1 MYNPNIVEYECEQV
15 SQQETAIKSV
25 FYLRTLKCLQP
36 GQFDIIKQI
45 GLSYLITSARPALG
59 ISEMPVFLDFSN
71 PDMGTSQN
79 LASKIP
85 PTVTR
90 RLLGFVPEDAR
101 RSLRLTCKSW
111 ARAIDEVLPRSFPTA
126 NTVPSEILA
135 QVFYLLSPRDFDNA
149 RRTCSQ
155 WMRASLNER
164 LLESMLK
171 RAGWWDSW
179 LRDDHTRRP
188 SYDDNCGESP
198 AWRMSKRFA
207 TECILS
213 GRKMNVE
220 RSGFLTTSIVDFSRL
235 SQADR
240 SRTPRDSP
248 YTSSFSNDVPAASSF
263 HVSGCGNYLLVI
275 SGCLIHIYQL
285 LTRRTAK
292 STPMLAEDL
301 RNTDIATVASITCPV
316 EVLSAAIDTS
326 TSTFTVA
333 ALMYNR
339 LGMICNLVSVDRQDD
354 DHTEGVS
361 YGTLGSPPA
370 RSGRL
375 GSLYSMKMESRHLY
389 YDICSAE
396 DPPHSL
402 SICPSH
408 RCAAFG
414 SDSGVE
420 LRWIDQQT
428 NKDCRKH
435 LAMSQPSEI
444 LHFMPNQRE
453 TPLEFRL
460 ISSLAGPG
468 MEGCGCENLPSGE
481 SHPSCPFHAMEND
494 VQMFSRWAPEQKDQ
508 VGLVRTTQC
517 HHYRAVPVND
527 GVHVL
532 FVEARSGFLC
542 VGSDAPID
550 GPTSLTR
557 ALVCVPPFG
566 NDSPDATKDAPLPTA
581 FTSGSDLSWGLR
593 VVAAYG
599 DRLVLYSVPLD
610 VFNVLKKERERQGD
624 GVMADSDLA
633 RDFFVNQQRGH
644 KRRGSLAQNQNGD
657 WDFLLSVSYRPT
669 AMMWPFKIYG
679 KEIGRV
685 QNVVELSLQSSHG
698 GARIWAFG
706 ASGETNII
714 DVDTF
719 TSSSQHASEIPFKS
733 FTIGSDG
740 HIASAQLVN
749 RSENCLVQPNVSHK
763 RKQCEPRAEFIGRHM
778 LRQHSTPATI
788 NGHNAS
794 AASDFLNAGDRRP
807 SFAAR
812 IVDVKIPELEGR
824 WMEAEAVY

>member
-1 MYNPNIVEYECEQV
+1 M
-15 SQQETAIKSV
+15 
-25 FYLRTLKCLQP
+25 
-36 GQFDIIKQI
+36 
-45 GLSYLITSARPALG
+45 PAFLG
-59 ISEMPVFLDFSN
+59 FST
-71 PDMGTSQN
+71 PSLGTSQEV
-79 LASKIP
+79 ASGIP
-85 PTVTR
+85 PAVTR
-90 RLLGFVPEDAR
+90 RLLEFVPEDAR

-111 ARAIDEVLPRSFPTA
+111 ARAIDEVSPLSLPTP
-126 NTVPSEILA
+126 NTIPSEILA

-155 WMRASLNER
+155 WMRASLSER

-179 LRDDHTRRP
+179 LRDDRTRRP
-188 SYDDNCGESP
+188 SCFANNGESP

-220 RSGFLTTSIVDFSRL
+220 RSGFLTTSIVDFSQL

-240 SRTPRDSP
+240 SPTSRDSP
-248 YTSSFSNDVPAASSF
+248 YTSSFSNDVPVASSF

-275 SGCLIHIYQL
+275 SGCIIRIYKL
-285 LTRRTAK
+285 LTRRTAN
-292 STPMLAEDL
+292 STPMSTEDL
-301 RNTDIATVASITCPV
+301 RNTDITTVASITCPV

-326 TSTFTVA
+326 TSIFTIA

-339 LGMICNLVSVDRQDD
+339 LGMICDLVSVDWQDD
-354 DHTEGVS
+354 DHAEGIV
-361 YGTLGSPPA
+361 YDAFGSTTA
-370 RSGRL
+370 RSGHF
-375 GSLYSMKMESRHLY
+375 GNLYSMKMASRHFY

-402 SICPSH
+402 SICPGY
-408 RCAAFG
+408 RCVAFG
-414 SDSGVE
+414 SDSGIE
-420 LRWIDQQT
+420 LRWVDQQT
-428 NKDCRKH
+428 NKDCRKY

-444 LHFMPNQRE
+444 LHFMPNQLD

-468 MEGCGCENLPSGE
+468 MEGCGCENLPLGE
-481 SHPSCPFHAMEND
+481 SRPSCPFHAMKND
-494 VQMFSRWAPEQKDQ
+494 VQTFSRWAPDQKDR

-532 FVEARSGFLC
+532 FVEPRSGFLC

-566 NDSPDATKDAPLPTA
+566 NDGPDGHKDTPLPTA
-581 FTSGSDLSWGLR
+581 FTSGSDLNWGLR

-719 TSSSQHASEIPFKS
+719 TSSSQHASKIPCKS

-749 RSENCLVQPNVSHK
+749 RSENCLIEPDVSRK
-763 RKQCEPRAEFIGRHM
+763 RKQCESRAEFIGRHM
-778 LRQHSTPATI
+778 LRQHSSPAMI
-788 NGHNAS
+788 SSRNAS
-794 AASDFLNAGDRRP
+794 TASDFLNAGDRRP

>member
-1 MYNPNIVEYECEQV
+1 M
-15 SQQETAIKSV
+15 
-25 FYLRTLKCLQP
+25 
-36 GQFDIIKQI
+36 
-45 GLSYLITSARPALG
+45 PA
-59 ISEMPVFLDFSN
+59 FLDFSK
-71 PDMGTSQN
+71 P
-79 LASKIP
+79 
-85 PTVTR
+85 VTR
-90 RLLGFVPEDAR
+90 RLLEFVPETAR

-111 ARAIDEVLPRSFPTA
+111 ARAIDEVSPLSLPLT
-126 NTVPSEILA
+126 NTVPSEILT

-179 LRDDHTRRP
+179 LRDDRTRR
-188 SYDDNCGESP
+188 
-198 AWRMSKRFA
+198 
-207 TECILS
+207 
-213 GRKMNVE
+213 RKMNVE
-220 RSGFLTTSIVDFSRL
+220 RSGFLTTSIVDFSQL

-240 SRTPRDSP
+240 SPISHDSL
-248 YTSSFSNDVPAASSF
+248 YTSSFSDDVPVASSF

-275 SGCLIHIYQL
+275 SGCIIHVYQL
-285 LTRRTAK
+285 LTRCTAK
-292 STPMLAEDL
+292 STPMSAEDL
-301 RNTDIATVASITCPV
+301 RNTDITTVASITCPA

-326 TSTFTVA
+326 TSIFTVA
-333 ALMYNR
+333 ALMYGR
-339 LGMICNLVSVDRQDD
+339 LGMICDLVSVDWQDG
-354 DHTEGVS
+354 DHAEGIAYDAS
-361 YGTLGSPPA
+361 GSTSA
-370 RSGRL
+370 RNCHFGNL
-375 GSLYSMKMESRHLY
+375 HSMKMASRHFY

-402 SICPSH
+402 SICPGH
-408 RCAAFG
+408 HCAAFG
-414 SDSGVE
+414 SDSGIE
-420 LRWIDQQT
+420 LRWVDQQT
-428 NKDCRKH
+428 SKDCRKH

-444 LHFMPNQRE
+444 LHFMPNQQD

-460 ISSLAGPG
+460 IASLAGPG
-468 MEGCGCENLPSGE
+468 MEGCGCENLPPGE
-481 SHPSCPFHAMEND
+481 SRPSCPFHAMTND
-494 VQMFSRWAPEQKDQ
+494 VQTFSRWAPEQKDQ

-527 GVHVL
+527 GIHVL
-532 FVEARSGFLC
+532 FVEPRSGFLC

-566 NDSPDATKDAPLPTA
+566 NEAPGAPKGAPLPTA

-599 DRLVLYSVPLD
+599 ERLVLYSVPLD

-706 ASGETNII
+706 AWGETNII

-719 TSSSQHASEIPFKS
+719 TSSSQHASKIPCKS

-740 HIASAQLVN
+740 HIASAQLIN
-749 RSENCLVQPNVSHK
+749 RSQNCLVQPDASRK

-778 LRQHSTPATI
+778 LRQHSSPAMV
-788 NGHNAS
+788 NGCSAS
-794 AASDFLNAGDRRP
+794 APSNLLNAGHRRP

-812 IVDVKIPELEGR
+812 IVDVKLPELEGR